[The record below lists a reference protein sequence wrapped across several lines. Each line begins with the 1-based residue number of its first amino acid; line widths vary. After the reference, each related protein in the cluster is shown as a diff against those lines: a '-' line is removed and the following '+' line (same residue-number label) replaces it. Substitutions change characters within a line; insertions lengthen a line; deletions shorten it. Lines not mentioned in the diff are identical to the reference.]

1 MSPRLARRLWRHHL
15 PLAMAT
21 GLCSFALY
29 VTRPYPDVLTRLSFA
44 TAWPALVL
52 LSVTLII
59 GPWQALRR
67 RPYALSQDL
76 RRDIGIWAGSIGML
90 HAGIGQCVHLRG
102 RPWLYYIYE
111 KWQVM
116 PVRYDVFGLSNHTGL
131 VAALILLVLLAT
143 SNDMALRRLGLTRW
157 KSWQRWNYA
166 CFGLAALHTFG
177 YLLGI
182 ESPRIPMIAA
192 AVLCLLVT
200 ITLQT
205 WAWRRKNLAVLSQV
219 VR

>member
-15 PLAMAT
+15 PLAVVT
-21 GLCSFALY
+21 GACSFFLY

-52 LSVTLII
+52 LSVTLLL
-59 GPWQALRR
+59 GPWRALQR

-76 RRDIGIWAGSIGML
+76 RRDIGIWAGAIGVL

-111 KWQVM
+111 KWQVL

-143 SNDMALRRLGLTRW
+143 SNDMALRRLGPPRW
-157 KSWQRWNYA
+157 KGWQRWNYA
-166 CFGLAALHTFG
+166 CFVLAALHTFG
-177 YLLGI
+177 YLIGI
-182 ESPRIPMIAA
+182 ESLKAA
-192 AVLCLLVT
+192 SLTVAVLCVL
-200 ITLQT
+200 ITAALQSF
-205 WAWRRKNLAVLSQV
+205 AWRR
-219 VR
+219 R